1 MRRQPSGPGDGL
13 PGGRRPPPAAL
24 VPCPRRFYLSARGKG
39 PPMPNKPKKK
49 DPGFQPVHWLQDR
62 FLRGLLGGLLLLPYE
77 RRVPLCGWVTAHV
90 IAPLAGYRARVRENL
105 ALVLPGLPEAEV
117 RRMEIAVPD
126 NVGRSVIEIYSGLEF
141 IARAL
146 AEPLR
151 GPGVAA
157 LEEAKAAHR
166 PVLLITGHF
175 GNYDAVRGSLIAR
188 GYPVGG
194 LYRPMKNRYFNDHY
208 VRAISRIGTPL
219 FSRSKRG
226 LGGMVKFLRG
236 GGMVGMVIDQHMN
249 RGARLRFMGV
259 DAMTALSAAEMA
271 LKYDALLIP
280 TYAIRRPDGLSF
292 DILVEAPVPHTDAVT
307 MTQAL
312 NDSLEA
318 LVRLHPDQWF
328 WIHRRWKAKPQATE
342 EPDPDEEDDVGREG
356 P

>member
-1 MRRQPSGPGDGL
+1 
-13 PGGRRPPPAAL
+13 
-24 VPCPRRFYLSARGKG
+24 
-39 PPMPNKPKKK
+39 MPKTDKKK
-49 DPGFQPVHWLQDR
+49 PRFRLDHWLQDR
-62 FLRGLLGGLLLLPYE
+62 FLRGMLWLMLRLPYA
-77 RRVPLCGWVTAHV
+77 RRVPLCGWLTARIV
-90 IAPLAGYRARVRENL
+90 APVAGYRARVRENL
-105 ALVLPGLPEAEV
+105 ALVLPDLPEAEI

-126 NVGRSVIEIYSGLEF
+126 NVGRSVVEIYSGQEF
-141 IARAL
+141 IDRAL
-146 AEPLR
+146 VEPLQ

-157 LEEAKAAHR
+157 LEAAKAAHR

-208 VRAISRIGTPL
+208 VKAISRIGTPL

-226 LGGMVKFLRG
+226 LAEMVKFLRG

-292 DILVEAPVPHTDAVT
+292 DILVEAPIPRTDAVT

-318 LVRLHPDQWF
+318 LVRRHPEQWF
-328 WIHRRWKAKPQATE
+328 WIHRRWKAGPAPE
-342 EPDPDEEDDVGREG
+342 EAEDEIEA